1 MKTLKFGME
10 CSKVMI
16 ATQANIKVK
25 LMKLSSIVL
34 FFSAIMLMTT
44 AILFAVQIRTDFFSN
59 RVVTNIFGSQV
70 GKFQILII
78 LFFIFSTFF
87 RFYLGKILMSF
98 EGYILN
104 TIRNPI

>member
-1 MKTLKFGME
+1 ME

-25 LMKLSSIVL
+25 LMKLVSIIL
-34 FFSAIMLMTT
+34 FISAIMLMTT

-70 GKFQILII
+70 GFDETWKNLKNKTLDFQN
-78 LFFIFSTFF
+78 FVQ
-87 RFYLGKILMSF
+87 KNF
-98 EGYILN
+98 EN
-104 TIRNPI
+104 